1 MGMMNRVGLLVG
13 TALLSVVLAAV
24 AVACGGGG
32 DEGTVSPSP
41 GGTVLPSP
49 GATGTPSAI
58 EEQLKRMVLQLS
70 DLPAGFSTEEG
81 TFSTN
86 EEVAS
91 AAADPQAELA
101 TLTEWGRISG
111 HNAIF
116 SPDPNATNEAGVF
129 IVEST
134 VSLYEND
141 SGAAASF
148 ADAVDTARTTDWP
161 ATITQASGLKV
172 EELPSLDVADEMLW
186 FRISG
191 TAAIGEA
198 GAEQAFV
205 EDMALLR
212 VGRGRGSV
220 AMASAGGSAANQLME
235 SLIRIQAANI
245 EAGLR

>member
-1 MGMMNRVGLLVG
+1 MGMMNRVGPLVG

-32 DEGTVSPSP
+32 DEATVSPTP
-41 GGTVLPSP
+41 DTTGTP
-49 GATGTPSAI
+49 AGTPSAV
-58 EEQLKRMVLQLS
+58 EEQLNRMVLQLS
-70 DLPAGFSTEEG
+70 DLPAGFTTEEG
-81 TFSTN
+81 TYSTN
-86 EEVAS
+86 EDVAS
-91 AAADPQAELA
+91 AAADPEAELA
-101 TLTEWGRISG
+101 TLTEWGRILG

-116 SPDPNATNEAGVF
+116 SPDPNATNAAGVF

-141 SGAAASF
+141 SGASASF

-161 ATITQASGLKV
+161 ATISQATDLKV
-172 EELPSLDVADEMLW
+172 EELPSLDVGDEMLW

-191 TAAIGEA
+191 TAPLGEA
-198 GAEQAFV
+198 GTEQAFV

-212 VGRGRGSV
+212 VGRGRGSIS
-220 AMASAGGSAANQLME
+220 MASAGGDAATQLME